1 MNQKFEDLFSDDA
14 DRQPAQDNK
23 DRLSQDETASADGRA
38 SGSSER
44 SGNAEESR
52 GRQSLP
58 GSNQPQE
65 DDDLD
70 ESDVFENSLFIAQ
83 PPKPPKSR
91 KDMRRKRS
99 RVKQRRLISIIL
111 AISIVVVIVVAAV
124 FVTMK
129 VRNLAPQIENS
140 RQYAADYPGPGRV
153 VVDFTVNDG
162 DSAEKVAAGLVK
174 AGIIKSQAAFTQ
186 AVAAKGA
193 ESTLYPGT
201 FTLRLRM
208 KAADVLT
215 ILTDQTKAGGF
226 LEIKAGD
233 KASDTFK
240 KASNMSG
247 LPLSDFTALVND
259 KGAGILPAEANGSFE
274 GWLEPGS
281 YNVKNA
287 GSAKDIVTNLVNKRI
302 SHLDELGVPTGSQ
315 RENILEVAS
324 IAEAEVNQ
332 EQYYGKVSRVIDN
345 RLAQDMPLG
354 MDSTIA
360 YGKGV
365 SASELTNAMLQDAS
379 NPYNSRIHKGL
390 PPTPISIPGDSAIK
404 AALNPEA
411 GDWLY
416 FVTVNLDTG
425 ETKFTNDA
433 AQFQQY
439 VSEYKDWEA
448 KNG

>member
-1 MNQKFEDLFSDDA
+1 MNQKFEDFFSDDE
-14 DRQPAQDNK
+14 N
-23 DRLSQDETASADGRA
+23 
-38 SGSSER
+38 SGGSDD
-44 SGNAEESR
+44 SGNNDVSGDAQVSSSGQSSLNNDIAEER
-52 GRQSLP
+52 DDFD
-58 GSNQPQE
+58 E
-65 DDDLD
+65 DDA
-70 ESDVFENSLFIAQ
+70 FENSLFVAQ

-111 AISIVVVIVVAAV
+111 AISIVIVIAVAAI

-140 RQYAADYPGPGRV
+140 REYAADYPGPGRV

-162 DSAEKVAAGLVK
+162 DSADTVAAGLVK
-174 AGIIKSQAAFTQ
+174 AGIIKSKAAFTQ
-186 AVAAKGA
+186 AVAATGA
-193 ESTLYPGT
+193 QSTIYPGT
-201 FTLRLRM
+201 FTLKLRM

-215 ILTDQTKAGGF
+215 ILTDQSKAGGF
-226 LEIKAGD
+226 LEVKAGD

-247 LPLSDFTALVND
+247 LPLKDFTALIND

-281 YNVKNA
+281 YNVKDA
-287 GSAKDIVTNLVNKRI
+287 DSAKTIVSDLVNRRI
-302 SHLDELGVPTGSQ
+302 SHLDELGVPTGSK
-315 RENILEVAS
+315 REDVLKIAS

-360 YGKGV
+360 YGEGV
-365 SASELTNAMLQDAS
+365 SASELTTKMLEDAS
-379 NPYNSRIHKGL
+379 NLYNSRIHKGL
-390 PPTPISIPGDSAIK
+390 PPTPISIPGDNAIK
-404 AALNPEA
+404 AALNPES
-411 GDWLY
+411 GNWIY

-439 VSEYKDWEA
+439 VNEYKDWEE